1 MGRNYIVCVKSNED
15 GNTYCYDEERR
26 KWIVV
31 NESDIDVHQVPK
43 DVLLMAFESTLA
55 KNKPE

>member
-26 KWIVV
+26 KWVVV

-43 DVLLMAFESTLA
+43 DVLLIAFESALG
-55 KNKPE
+55 KK